1 MTIPLFIS
9 GLSLSI
15 SVLGFFFFRWYIKRK
30 TAATQL
36 LADYREEVD
45 RLIAEIDAATD
56 RDSLLV
62 EERIKILR
70 KMLEDTDRRI
80 ATYVRELQRS
90 RNGEAMYA
98 NLGRGIRS
106 ALDSRS
112 SPKGDEPPQPQA
124 AEPIAEASPPNKTAD
139 PTVEDENMR
148 ANEEPVG
155 QKGNKKESTE
165 TLEETEPALLPFE
178 KSRVK
183 VRVAEMSARGIP
195 AQEIAS
201 KLGISIAE
209 VDLALSLLSRSTG

>member
-1 MTIPLFIS
+1 MTIPLVFS
-9 GLSLSI
+9 MLSLCV
-15 SVLGFFFFRWYIKRK
+15 SVLGFFFFRWYIRRK

-36 LADYREEVD
+36 LADYREEVG

-98 NLGRGIRS
+98 SLGRGIRS
-106 ALDSRS
+106 ALDSRPT
-112 SPKGDEPPQPQA
+112 PKDSEPSQPQGT
-124 AEPIAEASPPNKTAD
+124 EPIAEENPS
-139 PTVEDENMR
+139 DEATKNGNQQI
-148 ANEEPVG
+148 NEENVE
-155 QKGNKKESTE
+155 KKQGDKERSAKA
-165 TLEETEPALLPFE
+165 LVETELAVLPFE
-178 KSRVK
+178 KSRLK
-183 VRVAEMSARGIP
+183 VRIAEMSARGTP
-195 AQEIAS
+195 TQEIAS

-209 VDLALSLLSRSTG
+209 VDLALNLLNRPTG

>member
-1 MTIPLFIS
+1 MTIPLILS
-9 GLSLSI
+9 GLSLSV

-36 LADYREEVD
+36 LADYREEVG
-45 RLIAEIDAATD
+45 RLIAEIDTATD

-98 NLGRGIRS
+98 SLGRGIRS
-106 ALDSRS
+106 ALDSRPNLKDAEPVAEAPS
-112 SPKGDEPPQPQA
+112 PDETTAPPVEKVNRDVDDEHGEKKQSPKAP
-124 AEPIAEASPPNKTAD
+124 AESDMQELAPLS
-139 PTVEDENMR
+139 
-148 ANEEPVG
+148 
-155 QKGNKKESTE
+155 
-165 TLEETEPALLPFE
+165 FE
-178 KSRVK
+178 KSRLK
-183 VRVAEMSARGIP
+183 VRIAEMSARDIP
-195 AQEIAS
+195 TQEIAS

-209 VDLALSLLSRSTG
+209 VDLALSLLNRPTG